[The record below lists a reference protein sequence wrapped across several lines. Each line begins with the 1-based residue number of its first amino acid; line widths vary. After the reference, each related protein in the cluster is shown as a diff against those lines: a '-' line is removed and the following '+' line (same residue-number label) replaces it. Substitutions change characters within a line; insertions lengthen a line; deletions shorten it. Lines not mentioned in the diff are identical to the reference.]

1 MRKHQPCRHCGG
13 TDFYTAKVQAGGSS
27 GSLLPVGALHGPAFD
42 NVICGQCGH
51 TEWFVAKEHLPL
63 VRANLT
69 MLDDPL
75 DAATGPSR

>member
-1 MRKHQPCRHCGG
+1 MRTCQPCRHCGG
-13 TDFYTAKVQAGGSS
+13 TNFYTAKVQAGGSS

-63 VRANLT
+63 VKEKLAL
-69 MLDDPL
+69 LS
-75 DAATGPSR
+75 DARDV